1 MYIGLQCY
9 VVLTNTEVLL
19 ITLGDWLF
27 YRQAKR
33 PRVQARGGGVIIF
46 SLKLFCIAEL
56 SLHAEF

>member
-19 ITLGDWLF
+19 STLGAWLF
-27 YRQAKR
+27 YPQAKR
-33 PRVQARGGGVIIF
+33 LRVQARSGGIIF

>member
-1 MYIGLQCY
+1 MYIWLQCY

-33 PRVQARGGGVIIF
+33 PRVQARGGIIIF
-46 SLKLFCIAEL
+46 SLKSFCIVEL
-56 SLHAEF
+56 SLRAEF